1 MAADAGRKNLEAVTV
16 LLLGNDPGD
25 RQWSMLEYGEQLRQ
39 ALAPLLSSQG
49 NRLML
54 RAPDTRRIGN
64 RLRRTRLGRTLLM
77 YASRYFLYPRLLSQA
92 EPADLIHILDHGNS
106 LLIRRLNPARTVV
119 TCHDL
124 IPLVLRNRIQSVCPR
139 FSETAY
145 RDAVSGLAQAA
156 AILAD
161 SHSTKRDIISL
172 LGCPENRIHV
182 VPLAIDPSLRPPA
195 GDSEIASARQEFG
208 LPDRKLLLH
217 VGQSAEYKNVEG
229 ILRCLSI
236 LVQKG
241 EPVCLV
247 KAGAGLSRSQW
258 QLVSKLN
265 LSGRVVDL
273 GPLPRDRLNRLY
285 HAADMLLFPS
295 WYEGFGLPPLEA
307 MASGLP
313 VIASDRGSLQETA
326 GDAALRVRPDSP
338 EEMAEAVRRILS
350 DRKLREDLRVKGP
363 RQAAQFTW
371 EKTARQ
377 TLEVYKSVLAC
388 YTFDQKRRN
397 PR

>member
-1 MAADAGRKNLEAVTV
+1 VTV

-49 NRLML
+49 SRLTL

-64 RLRRTRLGRTLLM
+64 RLRRTRLGRTLWM
-77 YASRYFLYPRLLSQA
+77 YASRYVLYPRLLSRE
-92 EPADLIHILDHGNS
+92 EPADLTHILDHGNS
-106 LLIRRLNPARTVV
+106 LLIRRLDPARTVV

-124 IPLVLRNRIQSVCPR
+124 IPLVLRDRIRSVSPR
-139 FSETAY
+139 FSEAAY
-145 RDAVSGLAQAA
+145 RDAISGLTQAA

-161 SHSTKRDIISL
+161 SGSTQKDLISL
-172 LGCPENRIHV
+172 LGCLEKKIHV
-182 VPLAIDPSLRPPA
+182 VPLGIDPSLRPPA
-195 GDSEIASARQEFG
+195 EDSEIVSARREFG
-208 LPDRKLLLH
+208 FSDRKILLH
-217 VGQSAEYKNVEG
+217 VGQSAKYKNVEG
-229 ILRCLSI
+229 ILLCLHALI
-236 LVQKG
+236 RKG

-247 KAGAGLSRSQW
+247 KAGAGFSRNQR

-265 LSGRVVDL
+265 LSGHVVDL

-285 HAADMLLFPS
+285 HAADALLFPS

-313 VIASDRGSLQETA
+313 VIASDRGSLPETA

-350 DRKLREDLRVKGP
+350 DEQLRNDLRARGL

-377 TLEVYKSVLAC
+377 TLEVYKSVLTC